1 MATIAELTNQISS
14 KKQEIQRLEEIVKK
28 IEEACLEIAQQL
40 LYESIERDMH
50 VKGLFK
56 DEGYHYIENVKTK
69 MTQVYQS
76 FEKVRDDI
84 KSRTEAI
91 IQARNKMNEKIT
103 TLKSAVSTLETTKNN
118 QEEQEKQAAKAKQAA
133 SENS

>member
-14 KKQEIQRLEEIVKK
+14 KKQEIQRLEGIVKK
-28 IEEACLEIAQQL
+28 IEGAHLEVAQQL

-50 VKGLFK
+50 VKGLFQ

-76 FEKVRDDI
+76 LEKMRDDI
-84 KSRTEAI
+84 KHRTEAI
-91 IQARNKMNEKIT
+91 MQARDKINEKIT
-103 TLKSAVSTLETTKNN
+103 TLKNAVSALEKTKSV
-118 QEEQEKQAAKAKQAA
+118 QEEEEKQKEKQKQAA
-133 SENS
+133 SGNS